1 MDFMGL
7 IEIPRVDNVRI
18 EYQQFSENSSNQIK
32 TESVEGS
39 LCLTS
44 HHLIFSPKN
53 PADMKNKEIWVIHL
67 FLKSIIFNCF
77 STCCF

>member
-18 EYQQFSENSSNQIK
+18 EYQQFVENSSNQIK
-32 TESVEGS
+32 TENIEGS
-39 LCLTS
+39 ICLTS

-53 PADMKNKEIWVIHL
+53 QSAERKKEIWV
-67 FLKSIIFNCF
+67 
-77 STCCF
+77 